1 MKSAVEILIDAMF
14 FAVPVVLCL
23 ALYSLVML
31 CANWKTEHR
40 MRHAKRFGVFLASLP
55 LIAAAIYVT
64 TWYVMMPLL
73 GDELTMQH
81 EAAKAERFSE
91 TTLVSIGDPAP
102 EFTLKTLSGEVF
114 VAPQRDKV
122 VVVTFFAT
130 WCGPC
135 QALLPI
141 LKDVKDEVEDAV
153 KVVKIDIDK
162 NNPLAMKY
170 QVRSVPTMI
179 LFVDGEPKWR
189 QSGVLQKKDILNVI
203 QTHSGVT
210 V

>member
-1 MKSAVEILIDAMF
+1 MKSSFNDIINSEK
-14 FAVPVVLCL
+14 VVL
-23 ALYSLVML
+23 V
-31 CANWKTEHR
+31 
-40 MRHAKRFGVFLASLP
+40 
-55 LIAAAIYVT
+55 
-64 TWYVMMPLL
+64 
-73 GDELTMQH
+73 D
-81 EAAKAERFSE
+81 
-91 TTLVSIGDPAP
+91 
-102 EFTLKTLSGEVF
+102 
-114 VAPQRDKV
+114 
-122 VVVTFFAT
+122 FFAT

-141 LKDVKDEVEDAV
+141 LKDVKDEVGDAV

>member
-1 MKSAVEILIDAMF
+1 MKSSFNNIINSEK
-14 FAVPVVLCL
+14 VVL
-23 ALYSLVML
+23 V
-31 CANWKTEHR
+31 
-40 MRHAKRFGVFLASLP
+40 
-55 LIAAAIYVT
+55 
-64 TWYVMMPLL
+64 
-73 GDELTMQH
+73 D
-81 EAAKAERFSE
+81 
-91 TTLVSIGDPAP
+91 
-102 EFTLKTLSGEVF
+102 
-114 VAPQRDKV
+114 
-122 VVVTFFAT
+122 FFAT

-141 LKDVKDEVEDAV
+141 LKDVKDEVGDAV

-162 NNPLAMKY
+162 NNPLATQY
-170 QVRSVPTMI
+170 QVRSVPTML

>member
-1 MKSAVEILIDAMF
+1 MKSSFNDIINSEK
-14 FAVPVVLCL
+14 VVL
-23 ALYSLVML
+23 V
-31 CANWKTEHR
+31 
-40 MRHAKRFGVFLASLP
+40 
-55 LIAAAIYVT
+55 
-64 TWYVMMPLL
+64 
-73 GDELTMQH
+73 D
-81 EAAKAERFSE
+81 
-91 TTLVSIGDPAP
+91 
-102 EFTLKTLSGEVF
+102 
-114 VAPQRDKV
+114 
-122 VVVTFFAT
+122 FFAT